1 MKKKQEKQPKGR
13 PVTRKIEQ
21 IDASPEE
28 IAKAMFRNA
37 DRKLEA
43 SKKIKDKRLPY
54 KELVN

>member
-1 MKKKQEKQPKGR
+1 MKKKQEKRSKGR

-28 IAKAMFRNA
+28 IAKALFRNA

-43 SKKIKDKRLPY
+43 SKKIKDKRG
-54 KELVN
+54 

>member
-1 MKKKQEKQPKGR
+1 MKKKQKKQPKGR

-43 SKKIKDKRLPY
+43 SKKIKRKDEIKT
-54 KELVN
+54 

>member
-43 SKKIKDKRLPY
+43 SKKIKGK
-54 KELVN
+54 KE

>member
-1 MKKKQEKQPKGR
+1 MKKKQEKKRKGR

-37 DRKLEA
+37 GRKLEA
-43 SKKIKDKRLPY
+43 SKKIKGK
-54 KELVN
+54 

>member
-1 MKKKQEKQPKGR
+1 MKKKKEKRSRGK

-28 IAKAMFRNA
+28 IAMALFRNA

-43 SKKIKDKRLPY
+43 SKKIKGKR
-54 KELVN
+54 K

>member
-1 MKKKQEKQPKGR
+1 MKKKQLKGR

-28 IAKAMFRNA
+28 IAKALFRNA

-43 SKKIKDKRLPY
+43 SKKIKSKR
-54 KELVN
+54 K

>member
-21 IDASPEE
+21 IDASPEQ

-43 SKKIKDKRLPY
+43 SKKIKRKNEIKPSQ
-54 KELVN
+54 KS

>member
-13 PVTRKIEQ
+13 PATRKIKQ

-43 SKKIKDKRLPY
+43 SKKIKDK
-54 KELVN
+54 